1 MARTVPPLPADE
13 LKGFLAAHAGW
24 AVGAE
29 GMLEKTYDRKGFP
42 EALAFVQAV
51 GALAQAQDHH
61 PDLDVRFGKVTLRL
75 ITHDAG
81 GLSALDVKLAIAVD
95 ALP

>member
-1 MARTVPPLPADE
+1 MARTVPPLPADA
-13 LKGFLAAHAGW
+13 LKAFLAEHPGW
-24 AVGAE
+24 AVTSE
-29 GMLEKTYDRKGFP
+29 GMLEKTYDRGGFP
-42 EALAFVQAV
+42 QALAFVQAV

-81 GLSALDVKLAIAVD
+81 GLSALDVKLARAVE
-95 ALP
+95 AL